1 MQTFEKLRELVNSM
15 EEDVTKFYEKGNS
28 SAGTRVRVAL
38 QGIKKLAQE
47 FRTEIQ
53 EAKKKD

>member
-15 EEDVTKFYEKGNS
+15 EEDVTKFSEKGNS

-38 QGIKKLAQE
+38 QEIKKVAQE
-47 FRTEIQ
+47 FRIEIQ
-53 EAKKKD
+53 ESKKKA